1 MRVLVLGATG
11 NVGRAL
17 TTAAAAAGHDVRAVV
32 RREVDLG
39 EGVEVHIGDLD
50 DTDSLVDALGGVDGL
65 FTLAGYGG
73 LAGTLEAAKDR
84 GVRRVALL
92 SSSAAPS
99 GRTDNAVAKYHIES
113 EALVRASGLEWTA
126 LRPNPFMSNALR
138 WLPQLRDGDDVRE
151 PFGDVPL
158 SVTDPAD
165 IAAVALVALTQEGH
179 AGRAYRLSGPQALTA
194 AERLATIGAV
204 TGRSL
209 RLVVPS
215 DDDARRELS
224 QAMPEPYVD
233 AFFQF
238 YREGLIDETTVHPTV
253 REVLGRPPVAFQDW
267 VRANADA
274 FRS

>member
-1 MRVLVLGATG
+1 
-11 NVGRAL
+11 
-17 TTAAAAAGHDVRAVV
+17 
-32 RREVDLG
+32 
-39 EGVEVHIGDLD
+39 
-50 DTDSLVDALGGVDGL
+50 
-65 FTLAGYGG
+65 
-73 LAGTLEAAKDR
+73 
-84 GVRRVALL
+84 
-92 SSSAAPS
+92 
-99 GRTDNAVAKYHIES
+99 
-113 EALVRASGLEWTA
+113 
-126 LRPNPFMSNALR
+126 MSNALR

-158 SVTDPAD
+158 SVTDPVD

-238 YREGLIDETTVHPTV
+238 YREGLIDETTVQPTV
-253 REVLGRPPVAFQDW
+253 QEVLGRPPVAFEDW

-274 FRS
+274 LRS